1 MSLAM
6 NQAINLMT
14 SRSINPSIFY
24 KFLDHFQMPP
34 KILHILIKS
43 LLKKD
48 TFLTHVDIAK
58 KLKRDKAIV
67 SGYLDAMVDYGDI
80 CVRKVGNSKAYFLN
94 NMRRN

>member
-1 MSLAM
+1 M
-6 NQAINLMT
+6 NQELSLMINQPINQ
-14 SRSINPSIFY
+14 SILY

-34 KILHILIKS
+34 KILLILVKS

-80 CVRKVGNSKAYFLN
+80 CVRKVGNTKAYFLN
-94 NMRRN
+94 NMGKN